1 MGLREFFL
9 GGAAKPAPVAA
20 ARAEPVLQAGS
31 LDSPTQWSNGFV
43 TAGPV
48 RAKVRVD
55 EASVIG
61 LPATIQALRILCGV
75 FAMAPLPY
83 YRRQGDARV
92 RASETALYRL
102 LHDAPNSHQT
112 AFAFK
117 ELMMGDLL
125 LAGEFNA
132 FVSRDARGEPVAL
145 TRLKV
150 GHCVPAVYFT
160 PSEGETLFFD
170 ATLPD
175 GTSARFA
182 ARDILRIVGFTR
194 DGIKGL
200 SPLRYAREA
209 FGGIVATD
217 KHAQSFWGQGG
228 ALHTAIKVKG
238 RVSPQDKEAI
248 RRDYIATHGEGG
260 SGVAVFDQDMTAELL
275 TSDKQKQ
282 QFLETRQFNVTDLAR
297 IWGVP
302 PHLIFD
308 LSRSTN
314 NNIEQQS
321 LEFVLYHMGPHFARV
336 EKAITQQL
344 AAEGHFFEFL
354 TDSLV
359 RGDIK
364 SRMEAYW
371 HQRQMGMV
379 SANELRARDNLPPIP
394 GPAGNTYWRPTNM
407 QDAAAP
413 APDPSQP
420 PARAPGQPPRT
431 QDETE

>member
-1 MGLREFFL
+1 MGLANFL
-9 GGAAKPAPVAA
+9 FRRSAAPALALQS
-20 ARAEPVLQAGS
+20 RIEPVVEANS
-31 LDSPTQWSNGFV
+31 LSSETQWSTGFV
-43 TAGPV
+43 TAGPT

-75 FAMAPLPY
+75 FAMAPLIY
-83 YRRQGDARV
+83 YRRSGEERQ
-92 RASETALYRL
+92 RATDEPLYRL
-102 LHDAPNSHQT
+102 LHDAPNSHQS
-112 AFAFK
+112 AFAFR

-132 FVSRDARGEPVAL
+132 YVSRDNRGQPVAL

-150 GHCVPAVYFT
+150 GQCVPAVYFS
-160 PSEGETLFFD
+160 PAEGETLFYD

-175 GTSARFA
+175 GTQARFA
-182 ARDILRIVGFTR
+182 GRDILRVVGFTR

-217 KHAQSFWGQGG
+217 KHAQSFWGNGG
-228 ALHTAIKVKG
+228 ALHTALKVKG
-238 RVSPQDKEAI
+238 RVSPEVKQMM
-248 RRDYIATHGEGG
+248 RRDYIATQGDDGA
-260 SGVAVFDQDMTAELL
+260 GVSVFDQDMTAELL
-275 TSDKQKQ
+275 TADKQKQ
-282 QFLETRQFNVTDLAR
+282 QFIETRQFNITDLAR

-321 LEFVLYHMGPHFARV
+321 LEFVQYHMGPHFARV
-336 EKAITQQL
+336 EKSITQQF
-344 AAEGHFFEFL
+344 AAENYFFEHL

-371 HQRQMGMV
+371 LQRQMGMV
-379 SANELRARDNLPPIP
+379 NANDLRARDNLPPI
-394 GPAGNTYWRPTNM
+394 GGAAGKTYWRPANM
-407 QDAAAP
+407 QDAAMP
-413 APDPSQP
+413 SPEPD
-420 PARAPGQPPRT
+420 ARTPDNAQ
-431 QDETE
+431 